1 MRGLT
6 FGRRCA
12 LVWYIAS
19 YIPYGR
25 KMLSKL
31 MGKAADAATNI

>member
-25 KMLSKL
+25 KMLKKVL
-31 MGKAADAATNI
+31 TKMGSSAMNI